1 MPGKKEKLVEF
12 QKQKEDIE
20 MLLSSLE
27 EAYNEA
33 SISEEHYSEVKGK
46 NQKKLD
52 EINAEIA
59 KLEKEVGK
67 IAPEPAET
75 GEPAKEQAK
84 EPAKEQAN
92 EQAESVEEKPKKG
105 KGKKTKKKP
114 EDEKY
119 DEPIIPMS
127 QPGPG
132 EGLGG
137 DETPGAPPLES
148 APPEPAKK
156 ISKDMAAVGT
166 VDTSD
171 IKNVITRLV
180 NEIRPAGIEVLPRVE
195 KMQVQLEKLKAFIDA
210 VKEEKEGQA
219 DAVRRIMEELGE
231 LRSSTASIDGRL
243 SDVAIKTDDIT
254 GTMAMLKPERFTKL
268 LTKLDSGIKENG
280 AKIEKLDEITSVIIK
295 KVGLIED
302 VLSEMGSLEKVVE
315 FSKNIASRMIMVDET
330 EKRIKRVGDKID
342 GIFIELNK
350 RLEDFMLYKA
360 KQDTAS
366 ELIQEMMKGMD
377 EVNTRISGMVT
388 KEELEELRDNLE
400 TRMSA
405 MADTGMQESP
415 RLVKYNEQKD
425 EINSVLEMMEE
436 QFKAGTLKKDE
447 YEKAKKVNLD
457 RLRDIE
463 KKIADERSGAS
474 APGGMVSA
482 PAPSTEPAETG
493 APAKEPAKEEAGGGA
508 ETPAETSES
517 AKEAGEPA
525 KEQTKPA
532 EEPAKEESK
541 DKDIQGAPAGYKGPI
556 TAGGKPAETGEPV
569 KAEETAK
576 DKPKQPEKEEPKK
589 SEKPEPKEPRFSK
602 KEMMMRELE
611 DSFRKG
617 LISRGAYEKTK
628 KLLGG

>member
-1 MPGKKEKLVEF
+1 MPGKERLIEL
-12 QKQKEDIE
+12 QKNKEDIE

-27 EAYNEA
+27 EAYSEA
-33 SISEEHYSEVKGK
+33 SISEEHYNEVKGK

-52 EINAEIA
+52 EIKADIA
-59 KLEKEVGK
+59 KLEKEIGK
-67 IAPEPAET
+67 ESPAASVPAET
-75 GEPAKEQAK
+75 PEEGEMEDKPKKGKGKARKPKKAKKVKPAETDERAKEQAK
-84 EPAKEQAN
+84 EPK
-92 EQAESVEEKPKKG
+92 AE
-105 KGKKTKKKP
+105 
-114 EDEKY
+114 EKY

-137 DETPGAPPLES
+137 DEIPSAGPV

-171 IKNVITRLV
+171 IKNVITKLV
-180 NEIRPAGIEVLPRVE
+180 NEIRPSGIEVLPRVE

-210 VKEEKEGQA
+210 VKDEKEGQA
-219 DAVRRIMEELGE
+219 DTIRRIMEEMGE

-243 SDVAIKTDDIT
+243 SDVAMKTGDIT
-254 GTMAMLKPERFTKL
+254 ETMSMLKPERFTKL
-268 LTKLDSGIKENG
+268 LTKLDSGIKQND
-280 AKIEKLDEITSVIIK
+280 AKIEKLDEITSVVIK
-295 KVGLIED
+295 KIGLVES

-342 GIFIELNK
+342 GIFMELNK

-366 ELIQEMMKGMD
+366 ELIQEMMKSTD
-377 EVNTRISGMVT
+377 EVNTKMSGLVT

-415 RLVKYNEQKD
+415 MLVKHQEQRD

-436 QFKAGTLKKDE
+436 QFKAGTLKKEE

-457 RLRDIE
+457 RLREIE
-463 KKIADERSGAS
+463 KKIAEERGAS
-474 APGGMVSA
+474 EAMVSA
-482 PAPSTEPAETG
+482 PAPSTEPEETG
-493 APAKEPAKEEAGGGA
+493 DQPMAEESAVA
-508 ETPAETSES
+508 EATETTVPAETSET
-517 AKEAGEPA
+517 GEQA
-525 KEQTKPA
+525 KEQA
-532 EEPAKEESK
+532 EEEAGDME
-541 DKDIQGAPAGYKGPI
+541 GAPSGYKGPI
-556 TAGGKPAETGEPV
+556 TTGGKPAETGEQ
-569 KAEETAK
+569 AK
-576 DKPKQPEKEEPKK
+576 EQAKEPARPEKKEAPKEEPKL
-589 SEKPEPKEPRFSK
+589 SK
-602 KEMMMRELE
+602 KETMLKELE
-611 DSFRKG
+611 ESFKSG
-617 LISRGAYEKTK
+617 LISREAYEKTK

>member
-1 MPGKKEKLVEF
+1 MPGKKEKLVEM

-33 SISEEHYSEVKGK
+33 SISEEHYNEVKGK

-52 EINAEIA
+52 EIKAEIA
-59 KLEKEVGK
+59 KLEEEVDKESPAAAV
-67 IAPEPAET
+67 PAEVPEEGEMEEKPKKAKGKAKKPKKGRKAKPSDT
-75 GEPAKEQAK
+75 GEPAKESK
-84 EPAKEQAN
+84 E
-92 EQAESVEEKPKKG
+92 
-105 KGKKTKKKP
+105 
-114 EDEKY
+114 EKY

-137 DETPGAPPLES
+137 DELPSAEPVA

-166 VDTSD
+166 VDTAD
-171 IKNVITRLV
+171 IKNIITRLV
-180 NEIRPAGIEVLPRVE
+180 NEIRPSGIEVLPRVE
-195 KMQVQLEKLKAFIDA
+195 KMQVQLEKLKAFLDA
-210 VKEEKEGQA
+210 VKDEKDGNA
-219 DAVRRIMEELGE
+219 DTVRRIMEELGE

-243 SDVAIKTDDIT
+243 SDVAMKTEDMNE
-254 GTMAMLKPERFTKL
+254 TMATLKPERFTKL
-268 LTKLDSGIKENG
+268 LTKLDSDIKQNE

-295 KVGLIED
+295 KVGLVES

-342 GIFIELNK
+342 GIFMELNK

-377 EVNTRISGMVT
+377 EVNTKTSGLVT
-388 KEELEELRDNLE
+388 KEELEEMRDNLE

-415 RLVKYNEQKD
+415 RLVKYQEQKD

-447 YEKAKKVNLD
+447 YEKAKKLNLD
-457 RLRDIE
+457 RLKEIE
-463 KKIADERSGAS
+463 KKIAGERSGAPAPEGKIS
-474 APGGMVSA
+474 APS
-482 PAPSTEPAETG
+482 PAEEPTETG
-493 APAKEPAKEEAGGGA
+493 EHAKQAKEPAVEGEQ
-508 ETPAETSES
+508 ETAPENPMET
-517 AKEAGEPA
+517 
-525 KEQTKPA
+525 
-532 EEPAKEESK
+532 
-541 DKDIQGAPAGYKGPI
+541 
-556 TAGGKPAETGEPV
+556 AETGERV
-569 KAEETAK
+569 KEGAK
-576 DKPKQPEKEEPKK
+576 PAREQPKK
-589 SEKPEPKEPRFSK
+589 AGK
-602 KEMMMRELE
+602 KEAERMETEGKKLSRREMMLKELE
-611 DSFRKG
+611 ESFRSG
-617 LISRGAYEKTK
+617 LISREAFQKTK

>member
-1 MPGKKEKLVEF
+1 MPGKKEKLVEL
-12 QKQKEDIE
+12 QKHREDIE

-46 NQKKLD
+46 NQKKLE
-52 EINAEIA
+52 EIRSDIA
-59 KLEKEVGK
+59 KLEEEIGK
-67 IAPEPAET
+67 SAPEPAET
-75 GEPAKEQAK
+75 GEQAKETGEQAK
-84 EPAKEQAN
+84 ETGEHAKEPA
-92 EQAESVEEKPKKG
+92 EKPKKG
-105 KGKKTKKKP
+105 KGKAKRAKKTRKAEPAETGEPTKEPK
-114 EDEKY
+114 EEKY

-137 DETPGAPPLES
+137 DEISSAEPAAPT
-148 APPEPAKK
+148 EPAKK

-171 IKNVITRLV
+171 IKNIITKLV
-180 NEIRPAGIEVLPRVE
+180 NEIRPSGIEVLPRVE

-210 VKEEKEGQA
+210 VKDEKDGNA
-219 DAVRRIMEELGE
+219 DTVRRIMEELGE

-243 SDVAIKTDDIT
+243 SDVSIKTDDIT
-254 GTMAMLKPERFTKL
+254 EAMLKPERFTKL
-268 LTKLDSGIKENG
+268 LTKLDSGIKQNE
-280 AKIEKLDEITSVIIK
+280 AKIEKLDEISSVIIK

-342 GIFIELNK
+342 GIFMELNK
-350 RLEDFMLYKA
+350 RLESFMLYKA

-377 EVNTRISGMVT
+377 EVNTKMSGLVT

-415 RLVKYNEQKD
+415 RLVKYQEQKD
-425 EINSVLEMMEE
+425 EINTVLEMMEE
-436 QFKAGTLKKDE
+436 QLKAGTLKKDE
-447 YEKAKKVNLD
+447 YEKAKKLNLD
-457 RLRDIE
+457 RLREIE
-463 KKIADERSGAS
+463 KNISEERSGAS
-474 APGGMVSA
+474 VPEGRISA

-493 APAKEPAKEEAGGGA
+493 EQEREPAEKPAAEKGREE
-508 ETPAETSES
+508 PAETSEGT
-517 AKEAGEPA
+517 KELEREIAR
-525 KEQTKPA
+525 KPG
-532 EEPAKEESK
+532 KKESK
-541 DKDIQGAPAGYKGPI
+541 R
-556 TAGGKPAETGEPV
+556 
-569 KAEETAK
+569 
-576 DKPKQPEKEEPKK
+576 PEKEET
-589 SEKPEPKEPRFSK
+589 EKPGLSK
-602 KEMMMRELE
+602 KEMMLRGLE
-611 DSFRKG
+611 ESFSSG
-617 LISRGAYEKTK
+617 LISKGAYEKTK